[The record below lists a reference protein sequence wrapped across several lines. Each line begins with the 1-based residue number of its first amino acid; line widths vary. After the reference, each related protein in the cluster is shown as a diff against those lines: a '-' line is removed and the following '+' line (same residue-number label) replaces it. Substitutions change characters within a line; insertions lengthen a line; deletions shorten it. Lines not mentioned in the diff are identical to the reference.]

1 MNWIDRRR
9 QAQRR
14 RRTLR
19 VLGMLSGGAA
29 ALFLAGSL
37 LPVVHILTSQATLQ
51 GPPEVVWQVLTDL
64 DGMAHWRS
72 DLTAIERLPDLEGNP
87 AWREVGKSGDQVFE
101 LTRAEP
107 PRLLVTQRA
116 GEGASGLPMRTFE
129 LAATTQGTLVTVTD
143 RVKSGNPFRR
153 VLVRLHLPRPAAVRL
168 LRDLAERLRV
178 NRRVVIG

>member
-19 VLGMLSGGAA
+19 VLGTLSGAAA
-29 ALFLAGSL
+29 ALFLIGSL
-37 LPVVHILTSQATLQ
+37 LPVEHMLTSQAMLQ

-72 DLTAIERLPDLEGNP
+72 DLTAIERLPDLKGNP
-87 AWREVGKSGDQVFE
+87 AWREVGRSGNQVFE
-101 LTRAEP
+101 LTLAEP
-107 PRLLVTQRA
+107 SRRLVTHRA
-116 GEGASGLPMRTFE
+116 GEEDSGLPTRTFE
-129 LAATTQGTLVTVTD
+129 LAATTKGTLVTVID
-143 RVKSGNPFRR
+143 RVKSANPFRR